1 MIGGNASGRVTV
13 PRSSVLI
20 VSDVLL
26 YRQGLAST
34 LAHDERLHV
43 VAAVRGDAAVAALH
57 ASPARAVLLDMS
69 GPNSLNV
76 ARLLR
81 RATPELR
88 IIGFAI
94 SDDAAVTQCAE
105 AGLAGFWGCDGSVDE
120 IVAAVEHSLRG
131 ELVCFP
137 RQVALLRD
145 RLADL
150 AVERSAE
157 APRRLAA
164 SAKSRGSWPTAFRT
178 RKSRSVSASAPRPS
192 RTRCTTSWISL
203 ELSAEARSPSISA
216 GSPPRRWGRIGSQV
230 HPDRSRPLKHDPE
243 KWLPVF
249 GKDHAQR
256 KRWSEND
263 ESTGSS
269 SRSRACWDTDLVD
282 LAVVDFGS
290 TSPSIRLG

>member
-1 MIGGNASGRVTV
+1 MIGGNAFGRVTV

-94 SDDAAVTQCAE
+94 SDDAAVIQCAE
-105 AGLAGFWGCDGSVDE
+105 AGLAGFVGCDGSVDE

-131 ELVCFP
+131 ELVCSP

-150 AVERSAE
+150 AIERSAE
-157 APRRLAA
+157 GSSLTRRQREIAWLVADGLSNKEIAIGLRIGPATVKNHVHNILDKLGVKRRSAVAVHLGRVSAAAGEAA
-164 SAKSRGSWPTAFRT
+164 SGARYTPT
-178 RKSRSVSASAPRPS
+178 
-192 RTRCTTSWISL
+192 
-203 ELSAEARSPSISA
+203 EAA
-216 GSPPRRWGRIGSQV
+216 
-230 HPDRSRPLKHDPE
+230 L
-243 KWLPVF
+243 
-249 GKDHAQR
+249 
-256 KRWSEND
+256 
-263 ESTGSS
+263 
-269 SRSRACWDTDLVD
+269 
-282 LAVVDFGS
+282 
-290 TSPSIRLG
+290 